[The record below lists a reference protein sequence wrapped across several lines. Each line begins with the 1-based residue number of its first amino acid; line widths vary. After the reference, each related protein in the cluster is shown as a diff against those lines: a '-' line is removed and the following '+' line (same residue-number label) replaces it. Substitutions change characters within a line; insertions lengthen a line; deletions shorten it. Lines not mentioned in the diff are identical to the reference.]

1 MSKAT
6 AFIVGAACGAV
17 AGVAVLCWIA
27 VKDEY
32 ALRIEWYRKGG
43 LVDADAIQDYNV
55 ETFGQ
60 RLLIIDTAP
69 TVIEAEGRE
78 E

>member
-6 AFIVGAACGAV
+6 AFIVGTACGAV

-43 LVDADAIQDYNV
+43 L
-55 ETFGQ
+55 
-60 RLLIIDTAP
+60 
-69 TVIEAEGRE
+69 IEHDE
-78 E
+78 

>member
-1 MSKAT
+1 MKNSLIIA
-6 AFIVGAACGAV
+6 AV

-43 LVDADAIQDYNV
+43 LVEYD
-55 ETFGQ
+55 E
-60 RLLIIDTAP
+60 
-69 TVIEAEGRE
+69 
-78 E
+78 